1 MFDFYQPTTLV
12 SASIL
17 PEIKKFLISLIR
29 LSEHILMLFFPPQ
42 TFKRFSFFM
51 YETSLNSGL
60 FDVVRC
66 DLTSEGLSS
75 HQN

>member
-29 LSEHILMLFFPPQ
+29 LSEHILMFFFPP
-42 TFKRFSFFM
+42 KLLRDSLFFM

-60 FDVVRC
+60 FDVVR
-66 DLTSEGLSS
+66 
-75 HQN
+75 